1 MAGLIP
7 KRVIDDIQFK
17 NDIVELIESYLSLKR
32 TGSTFKALCPFHKE
46 KTPSFHVNPQRQIFH
61 CFGCGAGGNV
71 YQFVM
76 QYEGVPFIMA
86 VKILAQRA
94 GIELEFEEGDG
105 TPSSDKAAL
114 FDIHAQVTDLYH
126 QAFQERETAEPA
138 RKHIEQRGIS
148 SDLIET
154 FRIGYAPK
162 RWDAIL
168 KWAVL
173 KKYPLE
179 LVEQSGL
186 IMKKADSSGDSE
198 RDYYDR
204 FRNRIMFPISD
215 EQGRIVGFS
224 GRTMEENAKEAKYIN
239 SPDTPLFHKSK
250 LLYALDKARRNIVE
264 SREAL
269 ICEGQLD
276 VICCHQAGFNTAI
289 AAQGTAFTNDH
300 IHILRRYAD
309 SACIMFDQDKAG
321 RTAAIRTSKL
331 FMTAGLAVRI
341 ATLPDGEDPDSFIR
355 KNGAEAFAA
364 IIKNASSAVSF
375 QIQVLSK
382 DENIK
387 SEIGAMR
394 IAKAV
399 LATISH
405 SPNSVQRAS
414 LTQESSQL
422 LGIPTSAL
430 QDDLQQTMR
439 EASRRA
445 SAYSSYEEP
454 EAEEIVPDMDGIHD
468 EVNHQAPPPK
478 WEENLCEHMAHITD
492 FPELIPLIE
501 HFLPLEMITNKA
513 CRMFTEATLE
523 SQQKGLSLQE
533 ILNKHDQE
541 GDFQQ
546 FAAKM
551 QMAPDR
557 SRGTEFTRESAVKD
571 LILDMWR
578 NKLKQKRSDL
588 DKKLSS
594 DDNPAIQQERSQIT
608 YDLKSL
614 RNWNDGQT
622 VIEIHLDE

>member
-7 KRVIDDIQFK
+7 KRVLDDIQFK
-17 NDIVELIESYLSLKR
+17 TDIVELIGSYFALKR
-32 TGSTFKALCPFHKE
+32 TGSTFKAVCPFHKE

-71 YQFVM
+71 FGFVM
-76 QYEGVPFIMA
+76 QHEGVPFIMA

-94 GIELEFEEGDG
+94 GIVLEYEDGDG
-105 TPSSDKAAL
+105 AASSDKAAL
-114 FDIHAQVTDLYH
+114 YDLHTQVADLYH
-126 QAFQERETAEPA
+126 LAFMERETAEPA

-148 SDLIET
+148 ADIVET

-168 KWAVL
+168 KWAVR
-173 KKYPLE
+173 KKYSLK

-186 IMKKADSSGDSE
+186 IMKRADSSGDSE

-224 GRTMEENAKEAKYIN
+224 GRTLDDNAKEAKYIN

-289 AAQGTAFTNDH
+289 AAQGTAFTSDH
-300 IHILRRYAD
+300 VHILRRYAD

-321 RTAAIRTSKL
+321 RTASIRTSRL

-355 KNGAEAFAA
+355 QNGPDAFAA
-364 IIKNASSAVSF
+364 IIKSAGSAVSF
-375 QIQVLSK
+375 QVEVLSK

-414 LTQESSQL
+414 LIQESSSL
-422 LGIPTSAL
+422 LGIPASAL
-430 QDDLQQTMR
+430 QDDLRHMMR
-439 EASRRA
+439 EAKRRA
-445 SAYSSYEEP
+445 SAYSHEEP
-454 EAEEIVPDMDGIHD
+454 EEEIMHEEGDDHA
-468 EVNHQAPPPK
+468 APPQ
-478 WEENLCEHMAHITD
+478 WEEALCEHMAHILD
-492 FPELIPLIE
+492 FPELGPLVQ
-501 HFLPLEMITNKA
+501 HYLPLDMITNKA
-513 CRMFTEATLE
+513 CRMFTEASIE
-523 SQQKGLSLQE
+523 SLKEGLALQE

-541 GDFQQ
+541 GVFQRF
-546 FAAKM
+546 FAKI
-551 QMAPDR
+551 QMAPDKI
-557 SRGTEFTRESAVKD
+557 RGEEFSRESAVQD
-571 LILDMWR
+571 LILYMWR
-578 NKLKQKRSDL
+578 NMLKQNRSDL
-588 DKKLSS
+588 ERKLSS
-594 DDNPAIQQERSQIT
+594 EDNADIEQEIRQIT

-614 RNWNDGQT
+614 KNWDDGQAL
-622 VIEIHLDE
+622 IEIHISE